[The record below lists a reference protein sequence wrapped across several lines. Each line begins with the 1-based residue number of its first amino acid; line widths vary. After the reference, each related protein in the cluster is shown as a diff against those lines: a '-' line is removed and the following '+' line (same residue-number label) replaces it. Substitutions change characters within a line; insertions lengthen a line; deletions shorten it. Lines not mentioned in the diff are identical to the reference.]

1 MRLMT
6 AFVAVAVLAAAANFI
21 VEQGVA
27 IVSPPPKIVA
37 PPPRIE
43 TPAVVAIV
51 VAPPSPPPQQA
62 TVLSS
67 ERLMF
72 ALERFDQSVRA
83 AAESDEPT
91 VLARYQQA
99 GKEVDREAKSFV
111 VQAGVILSRSF
122 TATLAAL
129 KESKQAARDWI
140 ELSQRRRKLL
150 RDYSETLEHMNG
162 GVNASL
168 DGAFKILGRVVA
180 RQSLMQLNAGLDAV
194 RRSFSAAV
202 RTGASEAALEQMM
215 HAEAGFA
222 TLLSENG
229 KGLRRTQGDEWF
241 AAMDR
246 DSRTLIELRGSL
258 EKARRDLTVASAAF
272 TRQTER
278 ALVLLPKTIEGAV
291 SPTRKASAAHLQAS
305 KTVLPTVPSVKA
317 GAAPP
322 DNAAATAELSQVVAE
337 QPQVIP
343 AIQPQSASKSSRH
356 LVAWISVTVLVL
368 LLLISIATARS
379 IVQPVRRLI
388 EASSKIAAG
397 EHTARVPRG
406 GIKELDTLGMAFN
419 AMAEQLSMAQ
429 ATALD
434 SQQRLEAK
442 VIERTRQL
450 RDLAELDPLTNLPN
464 RRHLFTLLN
473 ASIERATRDGRR
485 VGVFFLDVD
494 NFKTINDSV
503 GHTFGDQVLQ
513 GIARRLETATQSLG
527 FAARLGGDE
536 FTIVCENA
544 VSIADIQAAGEHIM
558 HAFQSPIEIEG
569 RELIVSISIG
579 ASAFPDHERDAE
591 ALLVAADAALFNAK
605 ALGRSRINMFTPE
618 LLAEASAKFSIEQGL
633 RRALDRGEFELFFQP
648 EVGIEDLQT
657 NLVEALIRWRMPD
670 GQYVPPGKFLSVA
683 EESGLI
689 VEISDWVLRTAIQ
702 TASEWYRGAW
712 PPGAGCHQ
720 RFAAAV
726 PGLSLRGSRQTAA
739 RGLRPAVP
747 LHRDRTD
754 RIGVADRPV
763 HHRAVAST
771 ARHRRR
777 HRAGRF
783 RHRLFVA
790 GVAGAVAVESRQ
802 TRSQPDREHRQQCAF
817 QRHRSRHHRPVRRAG
832 PGDHRGRHRTRRAV
846 RKIPRLPESFRPGL
860 PARPSRSRQGSA
872 RRLAG
877 ASQRA
882 HELVL
887 LSKAQSASP
896 IEIDD
901 IASVSPISASA

>member
-1 MRLMT
+1 MT
-6 AFVAVAVLAAAANFI
+6 AFAAVAVLAAAANFI
-21 VEQGVA
+21 VEHGVA
-27 IVSPPPKIVA
+27 LVSPLPQIVVA

-43 TPAVVAIV
+43 TPAVVATA
-51 VAPPSPPPQQA
+51 APPPPQQQA

-67 ERLMF
+67 ERLRF

-91 VLARYQQA
+91 VLARYRQA
-99 GKEVDREAKSFV
+99 GKEVDREANSLAA
-111 VQAGVILSRSF
+111 QAGVISSRSF

-140 ELSQRRRKLL
+140 ELSQQRRKLL
-150 RDYSETLEHMNG
+150 QDYAETIEHLNG
-162 GVNASL
+162 SVNASL
-168 DGAFKILGRVVA
+168 DRAFKILGRVVA
-180 RQSLMQLNAGLDAV
+180 RQSLMQINAGLDAV

-202 RTGASEAALEQMM
+202 RAGAGEAALEQMM
-215 HAEAGFA
+215 NAEAGLA
-222 TLLSENG
+222 ALLSENG
-229 KGLRRTQGDEWF
+229 KSLRRTQGDEWF

-246 DSRTLIELRGSL
+246 DSRMLIELRGSL
-258 EKARRDLTVASAAF
+258 EKALRDLTVTSTAF
-272 TRQTER
+272 TGQTQR
-278 ALVLLPKTIEGAV
+278 ALVLLPKTIEGV
-291 SPTRKASAAHLQAS
+291 ISPPRKASASRPQAS
-305 KTVLPTVPSVKA
+305 KTALPTAPSVLA
-317 GAAPP
+317 AAAPP
-322 DNAAATAELSQVVAE
+322 DNAAATAELSQVVAG

-379 IVQPVRRLI
+379 ITRPVRRLI

-406 GIKELDTLGMAFN
+406 GIQELDTLGVAFN
-419 AMAEQLSMAQ
+419 AMAEQLSVAQ
-429 ATALD
+429 ATALY

-442 VIERTRQL
+442 VAERTRQL

-473 ASIERATRDGRR
+473 ASLERATRDGRR

-544 VSIADIQAAGEHIM
+544 VSMADIQAAGEHIM
-558 HAFQSPIEIEG
+558 HAFQSPMEIEG

-618 LLAEASAKFSIEQGL
+618 LLAEASAKFGIEQGL

-670 GQYVPPGKFLSVA
+670 GQYVPPGTFLSVA

-702 TASEWYRGAW
+702 TASQWYRGAW
-712 PPGAGCHQ
+712 PQARVAINVSPRQ
-720 RFAAAV
+720 FLDYRFV
-726 PGLSLRGSRQTAA
+726 DRVKQLLEDFDLPPRCIEIELTESVLQTGPSTIEQLRR
-739 RGLRPAVP
+739 LRA
-747 LHRDRTD
+747 
-754 RIGVADRPV
+754 IGVAIALDDFGTGYSSLASLEQLPLNRVKLDRSLIASIDSNARSSAIVRAIVGLCDGLGLEITAEGIERAAQFEKFLGCRNLSIQGFLLAHPV
-763 HHRAVAST
+763 
-771 ARHRRR
+771 
-777 HRAGRF
+777 
-783 RHRLFVA
+783 
-790 GVAGAVAVESRQ
+790 
-802 TRSQPDREHRQQCAF
+802 
-817 QRHRSRHHRPVRRAG
+817 
-832 PGDHRGRHRTRRAV
+832 
-846 RKIPRLPESFRPGL
+846 
-860 PARPSRSRQGSA
+860 PAQEVLA
-872 RRLAG
+872 AMAG

-887 LSKAQSASP
+887 LAKGQPASP

-901 IASVSPISASA
+901 IASLPPISASA